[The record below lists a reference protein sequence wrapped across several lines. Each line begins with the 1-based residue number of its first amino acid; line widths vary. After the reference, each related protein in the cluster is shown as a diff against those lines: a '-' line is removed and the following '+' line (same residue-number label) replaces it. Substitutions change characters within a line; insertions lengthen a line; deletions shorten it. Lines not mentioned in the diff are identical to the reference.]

1 MPRNFA
7 LTPEGQELAA
17 LCLDFGYK
25 LVDRVG
31 DLTRLQINFIL
42 TAQRLR
48 VEAIREVHEEV
59 EREATTVT
67 FAGQEESRL

>member
-25 LVDRVG
+25 LEYCARDM
-31 DLTRLQINFIL
+31 TRNQINFIL
-42 TAQRLR
+42 MSRKLR
-48 VEAIREVHEEV
+48 VDEEGRVVEEA
-59 EREATTVT
+59 EREA
-67 FAGQEESRL
+67 FLQSMKEG

>member
-25 LVDRVG
+25 LEDCAR
-31 DLTRLQINFIL
+31 DMTRNQINFIL
-42 TAQRLR
+42 MAKKLRLDAVGR
-48 VEAIREVHEEV
+48 STEEA
-59 EREATTVT
+59 EREA
-67 FAGQEESRL
+67 FLQSMKEG

>member
-25 LVDRVG
+25 LEYRVS
-31 DLTRLQINFIL
+31 DMTRSQINFIL
-42 TAQRLR
+42 IAQKLR
-48 VEAIREVHEEV
+48 TEEEGRIREEV
-59 EREATTVT
+59 EREAMFQTMKE
-67 FAGQEESRL
+67 G

>member
-25 LVDRVG
+25 LEECARDM
-31 DLTRLQINFIL
+31 TRNQINFIL
-42 TAQRLR
+42 MAKRLR
-48 VEAIREVHEEV
+48 LDEENRIRE
-59 EREATTVT
+59 EA
-67 FAGQEESRL
+67 AQEEFLQSMKGA

>member
-25 LVDRVG
+25 LEDRVR
-31 DLTRLQINFIL
+31 DMTRNQINFIL
-42 TAQRLR
+42 IAKKLR
-48 VEAIREVHEEV
+48 VDAETHIREEI
-59 EREATTVT
+59 EREAL
-67 FAGQEESRL
+67 FESMKE